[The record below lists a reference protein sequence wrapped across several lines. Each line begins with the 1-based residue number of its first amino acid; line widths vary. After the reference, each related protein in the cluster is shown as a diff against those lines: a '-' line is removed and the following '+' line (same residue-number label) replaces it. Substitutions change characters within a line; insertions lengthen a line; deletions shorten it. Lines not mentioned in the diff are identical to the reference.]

1 MDKWSKI
8 TYYVKEKK
16 KIKLHRFDP
25 RYNLNERKYTTL
37 FSSYNIVKENKYK
50 SYTKKPNLDRID

>member
-8 TYYVKEKK
+8 TYYVKEKN
-16 KIKLHRFDP
+16 P